1 MIQGKRVI
9 KGKRGKYHGTNA
21 QYKPQDWVMVHT
33 SGADQKVGVVLTTSM
48 LAVNVRFYMNEVW
61 TEVESG
67 LERVEVQHVDHQ
79 VPITSIACKI
89 PQDVAKNLLLLQG
102 VEL

>member
-33 SGADQKVGVVLTTSM
+33 NGDGQRVGLVLTTNM
-48 LAVNVRFYMNEVW
+48 LAATVRFYMNEVW
-61 TEVESG
+61 TEIESG
-67 LERVEVQHVDHQ
+67 LEHVEVQHADLS